1 MNMYLDHL
9 VDGITSPGDDN
20 NYGSAAMYDVLCLQA
35 LSQRV
40 HYGKFVAEVK
50 FQEQRD
56 LYTRLILEQDA
67 EGIMTTLT
75 DAAVEKKVTAN
86 CR

>member
-1 MNMYLDHL
+1 MDMYLGHL
-9 VDGITSPGDDN
+9 LAGITSPGDDN

-50 FQEQRD
+50 FREQRA
-56 LYTRLILEQDA
+56 LYTRLILDQDA
-67 EGIMTTLT
+67 RGIMDTLT
-75 DAAVEKKVTAN
+75 DLAVEKKVG
-86 CR
+86 